1 MTRDGQNNL
10 AEGEAEE
17 SNPFCVQG
25 PDDISEPGF
34 SGFRDDEIFVA
45 SNKGQVFS
53 EFISSFDKQI
63 DISKQGEKEKLN
75 QTLPLDKVQVPES
88 GFSCLMTTP
97 LKLSVRRNSPK
108 LIL

>member
-10 AEGEAEE
+10 TEGEAEE

-63 DISKQGEKEKLN
+63 DISKQGKKEKTKSN
-75 QTLPLDKVQVPES
+75 PSFGQGS

-97 LKLSVRRNSPK
+97 LKLSIRRNSPK

>member
-1 MTRDGQNNL
+1 MDSGGGTGDHD
-10 AEGEAEE
+10 E
-17 SNPFCVQG
+17 
-25 PDDISEPGF
+25 PDDTSEPVF
-34 SGFRDDEIFVA
+34 SGFCDDEILVA

-97 LKLSVRRNSPK
+97 LKL
-108 LIL
+108 

>member
-10 AEGEAEE
+10 TEGEAEE

-25 PDDISEPGF
+25 PDDTSEPGF

-88 GFSCLMTTP
+88 GFSCLMSIP
-97 LKLSVRRNSPK
+97 LKLSVR
-108 LIL
+108 

>member
-10 AEGEAEE
+10 TEGEAEE

-25 PDDISEPGF
+25 PDDTSEPGF

>member
-10 AEGEAEE
+10 TEGEAEE

-25 PDDISEPGF
+25 PDDTSEPGF

-88 GFSCLMTTP
+88 RFSCLRTTP

>member
-1 MTRDGQNNL
+1 M
-10 AEGEAEE
+10 
-17 SNPFCVQG
+17 QG
-25 PDDISEPGF
+25 PDDTSEPGF

-88 GFSCLMTTP
+88 GFSCLMSIP

>member
-25 PDDISEPGF
+25 PDDTSEPGF

-88 GFSCLMTTP
+88 GFSCLMSIP
-97 LKLSVRRNSPK
+97 LKLSVRRNSQK